1 MANEIIKLWE
11 YFMNTP
17 GVRAILV
24 MYAVMAV
31 IILIITVAVF
41 VVILRQFFRIHKSHN
56 RNKECRNKWR
66 NFK

>member
-17 GVRAILV
+17 GVHAILV
-24 MYAVMAV
+24 IYAVMAV

-41 VVILRQFFRIHKSHN
+41 VVILRQFFRIHRSHN
-56 RNKECRNKWR
+56 RNKWR
-66 NFK
+66 

>member
-17 GVRAILV
+17 GVYAILV
-24 MYAVMAV
+24 MYAVAMV

-41 VVILRQFFRIHKSHN
+41 VVVLGQFFRIHKSHK
-56 RNKECRNKWR
+56 RNKRR
-66 NFK
+66 